1 MKIIYKII
9 AVVLALSTFALL
21 PVTAHGEDSIQ
32 APPSSPEAP
41 VSLSIDN
48 RYIYEGMDKSYSE
61 GYVPRVS
68 DGYATVVVPLI
79 CGGELSRNSL
89 CACVD
94 LGDYASMPFVCK
106 NYEKTVELSS
116 DSLYL
121 VSFALELKRDRV
133 NGNYPV
139 SVNVTAEDKNSNQ
152 IKKTFTVY
160 VVITDGEAPDTDQK
174 QDEEVILTPKV
185 LVQSYECTA
194 LTDKGE
200 LHTIK
205 AGDKIKVCVTLV
217 NTSKTQ
223 PLNNMTV
230 TAAAASESLILSSIS
245 DCQYIETVGEGAS
258 FDVIYEYETK
268 SDMPAGQYD
277 ISVSYDFA
285 YGRGMSSSGSGT
297 ARVTVTQ
304 PLEMELSVVRLPDK
318 AVVSD
323 TVPVD
328 VRAINL
334 SRAKAYN
341 VRAVIEAD
349 GFSPAG
355 TVFIGDVDAGISA
368 DGSGQIAVTGLTK
381 GSFPYGQTNG
391 TVSFFYEDADG
402 NEFTDVKKFSTVIE
416 SPFSENT
423 GTEDKPD
430 RWWGIMTVIAVII
443 AAFTVWGVVM
453 KIREC
458 RKNEQTS

>member
-1 MKIIYKII
+1 
-9 AVVLALSTFALL
+9 
-21 PVTAHGEDSIQ
+21 
-32 APPSSPEAP
+32 
-41 VSLSIDN
+41 
-48 RYIYEGMDKSYSE
+48 
-61 GYVPRVS
+61 
-68 DGYATVVVPLI
+68 
-79 CGGELSRNSL
+79 
-89 CACVD
+89 
-94 LGDYASMPFVCK
+94 
-106 NYEKTVELSS
+106 
-116 DSLYL
+116 
-121 VSFALELKRDRV
+121 
-133 NGNYPV
+133 
-139 SVNVTAEDKNSNQ
+139 
-152 IKKTFTVY
+152 
-160 VVITDGEAPDTDQK
+160 
-174 QDEEVILTPKV
+174 
-185 LVQSYECTA
+185 
-194 LTDKGE
+194 
-200 LHTIK
+200 
-205 AGDKIKVCVTLV
+205 
-217 NTSKTQ
+217 
-223 PLNNMTV
+223 MTV
-230 TAAAASESLILSSIS
+230 TAAAASESLILSSMS
-245 DCQYIETVGEGAS
+245 DCQYIETVGESAS

-297 ARVTVTQ
+297 ARVMVTQ

-334 SRAKAYN
+334 SRTKAYN

-368 DGSGQIAVTGLTK
+368 DGSGQITVTGLTK

-402 NEFTDVKKFSTVIE
+402 NEFTEVKKFSTVIE

-453 KIREC
+453 KIRER